1 MIPERALWA
10 AVLFQALHDLM
21 GICLRTR
28 RLDAPRL
35 QYEAREW
42 FVSPTREVGSF
53 LWIAALLGLDSSAV
67 RRRVAELGRLQISP
81 AVQVLRPPMT
91 PAIKEEGHRGES
103 QWIKLPRAPRSL
115 APGLPGPERLRLPA
129 TAL

>member
-67 RRRVAELGRLQISP
+67 RRRVAELGRPQISP
-81 AVQVLRPPMT
+81 AVQVLRPPMAP
-91 PAIKEEGHRGES
+91 PATAGEGNRGETQKS
-103 QWIKLPRAPRSL
+103 RLRGRWLNLPHRAPR
-115 APGLPGPERLRLPA
+115 A
-129 TAL
+129 